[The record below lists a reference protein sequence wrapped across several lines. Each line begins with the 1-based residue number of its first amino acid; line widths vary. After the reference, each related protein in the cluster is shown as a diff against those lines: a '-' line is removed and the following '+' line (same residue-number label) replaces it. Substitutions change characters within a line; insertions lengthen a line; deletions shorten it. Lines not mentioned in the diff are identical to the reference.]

1 MNNQENKLN
10 SYQKIKKKT
19 KSDVDFA
26 RYNMNATHFL
36 HVLNV
41 R

>member
-10 SYQKIKKKT
+10 SYQKIKKT